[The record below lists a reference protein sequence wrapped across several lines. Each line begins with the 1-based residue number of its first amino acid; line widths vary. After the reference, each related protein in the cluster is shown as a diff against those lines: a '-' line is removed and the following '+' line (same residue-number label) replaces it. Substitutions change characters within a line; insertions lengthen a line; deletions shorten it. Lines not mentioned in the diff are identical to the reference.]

1 MGAVGG
7 VLADSWREYFYCNS
21 LDANTL
27 VAKGHK
33 RTSAQGRSS
42 NTLGE
47 DNIISDGSVIA
58 VNEGQYMII
67 VEQGAVVEACGEPG
81 EFVFDSST
89 EPSLFFDEGG
99 SLGERIR
106 ASFERVG
113 TRFSFGG
120 DTGKDQRVYFFNAK
134 EIVGNKY
141 GTAAP
146 VPFRVVDNNIGL
158 DVDISVRCNGEY
170 SYRIVDPLMFY
181 KNVCGNVEQPY
192 TRDKIDSQL
201 KIELLTALQPAF
213 ARISAMGVR
222 YSAVP
227 AHTKELAQ
235 ALNEELSQSWG
246 ADARHRGGGLWRELH
261 RCLPRGRGHD
271 QGAAEGGRH
280 ARSHDGGG
288 KPCRVA
294 GRRHAH
300 GSLQQRGSGR
310 GVHGHGDDKRHGWRC
325 QHAGALRHGLRRRC
339 ASQGWCGTG
348 CGRDGGTGC
357 GARHLDLLVR
367 RPKHRALLRQL
378 RKPKA
383 SAHGRAMD
391 LLVRHAEHE
400 TVLRQLRKPAPVG
413 DSRDDCR
420 KNVPP
425 GESASPESLACCK
438 SHQSGLSGDKKSPER
453 PKCCRLRQMAPSGDE
468 KRGPAQ
474 SEPAQKATNAGAKP
488 CYSSSGVWLMT
499 GLLVLMKLGTK
510 ATTSRMARIT

>member
-7 VLADSWREYFYCNS
+7 VLADSWREYFYCDS

-27 VAKGHK
+27 VVKGRK
-33 RTSAQGRSS
+33 RVSAQGRSS
-42 NTLGE
+42 NTRGE
-47 DNIISDGSVIA
+47 DNIISNGSVIA

-89 EPSLFFDEGG
+89 EPSLFFGEGS

-181 KNVCGNVEQPY
+181 KNVSGNVEQPY

-201 KIELLTALQPAF
+201 KSELLTALQPAF

-235 ALNEELSQSWG
+235 ALNEELSESWG
-246 ADARHRGGGLWRELH
+246 QMRGIEVAAFGVNSIVASPEDEAMIKELQKAAVMRDPTMAAATLAASQADAMRMAASNSTGAAMGFMGMGMANAMGGGMNM
-261 RCLPRGRGHD
+261 
-271 QGAAEGGRH
+271 QGT
-280 ARSHDGGG
+280 
-288 KPCRVA
+288 
-294 GRRHAH
+294 
-300 GSLQQRGSGR
+300 
-310 GVHGHGDDKRHGWRC
+310 
-325 QHAGALRHGLRRRC
+325 LRHGCRRRGD
-339 ASQGWCGTG
+339 AGH
-348 CGRDGGTGC
+348 GRRGAGSSLGANRS
-357 GARHLDLLVR
+357 ARHLDLLVR
-367 RPKHRALLRQL
+367 GTEHRALLRKL
-378 RKPKA
+378 RKSKA
-383 SAHGRAMD
+383 SAGRRTVD
-391 LLVRHAEHE
+391 LLVRSTEHG
-400 TVLRQLRKPAPVG
+400 TLLQQLRKSAPVG

-420 KNVPP
+420 KNVPS
-425 GESASPESLACCK
+425 GESASPEGLMCCK
-438 SHQSGLSGDKKSPER
+438 SHQSGLSGDNKSPER
-453 PKCCRLRQMAPSGDE
+453 PKCCRARQM
-468 KRGPAQ
+468 
-474 SEPAQKATNAGAKP
+474 
-488 CYSSSGVWLMT
+488 
-499 GLLVLMKLGTK
+499 
-510 ATTSRMARIT
+510 

>member
-1 MGAVGG
+1 MGLLRAGMGAVGG
-7 VLADSWREYFYCNS
+7 VLADSWREYFYCDS

-27 VAKGHK
+27 VVKGRK
-33 RTSAQGRSS
+33 RISAQGRSS
-42 NTLGE
+42 NTRGE
-47 DNIISDGSVIA
+47 DNIISNGSVIA

-89 EPSLFFDEGG
+89 EPSLLFGEGG

-181 KNVCGNVEQPY
+181 KNVSGNVEQPY

-201 KIELLTALQPAF
+201 KSELLTALQPAF

-235 ALNEELSQSWG
+235 ALNEELSESWG
-246 ADARHRGGGLWRELH
+246 QMRGIEV
-261 RCLPRGRGHD
+261 
-271 QGAAEGGRH
+271 AAF
-280 ARSHDGGG
+280 
-288 KPCRVA
+288 
-294 GRRHAH
+294 
-300 GSLQQRGSGR
+300 
-310 GVHGHGDDKRHGWRC
+310 GVN
-325 QHAGALRHGLRRRC
+325 
-339 ASQGWCGTG
+339 SI
-348 CGRDGGTGC
+348 
-357 GARHLDLLVR
+357 V
-367 RPKHRALLRQL
+367 
-378 RKPKA
+378 
-383 SAHGRAMD
+383 
-391 LLVRHAEHE
+391 
-400 TVLRQLRKPAPVG
+400 
-413 DSRDDCR
+413 
-420 KNVPP
+420 
-425 GESASPESLACCK
+425 ASPEDEAMIKELQRAAVMRDPTMAAANLAA
-438 SHQSGLSGDKKSPER
+438 SQADAMRMAASNSAGAAVGFMGMGMANAMGGGMNMQGLYGMGVGGRAAGDGPSSGT
-453 PKCCRLRQMAPSGDE
+453 PSG
-468 KRGPAQ
+468 A
-474 SEPAQKATNAGAKP
+474 AGAASAGAGTWT
-488 CYSSSGVWLMT
+488 CSCGTQNT
-499 GLLVLMKLGTK
+499 GRFCGNCGSPRPQPVDGPWTCSCG
-510 ATTSRMARIT
+510 AQNTGRFCGNCGSPRP

>member
-1 MGAVGG
+1 MGLLRAGMGAVGG
-7 VLADSWREYFYCNS
+7 VLADSWREYFYCDS

-27 VAKGHK
+27 VVKGRK
-33 RTSAQGRSS
+33 RVSAQGRSS
-42 NTLGE
+42 NTRGE
-47 DNIISDGSVIA
+47 DNIISNGSVIA

-89 EPSLFFDEGG
+89 EPSLFFGEGS

-181 KNVCGNVEQPY
+181 KNVSGNVEQPY

-201 KIELLTALQPAF
+201 KSELLTALQPAF

-235 ALNEELSQSWG
+235 ALNEELSESWG
-246 ADARHRGGGLWRELH
+246 QMRGIEV
-261 RCLPRGRGHD
+261 
-271 QGAAEGGRH
+271 AAF
-280 ARSHDGGG
+280 
-288 KPCRVA
+288 
-294 GRRHAH
+294 
-300 GSLQQRGSGR
+300 
-310 GVHGHGDDKRHGWRC
+310 GVN
-325 QHAGALRHGLRRRC
+325 
-339 ASQGWCGTG
+339 SI
-348 CGRDGGTGC
+348 
-357 GARHLDLLVR
+357 V
-367 RPKHRALLRQL
+367 
-378 RKPKA
+378 
-383 SAHGRAMD
+383 
-391 LLVRHAEHE
+391 
-400 TVLRQLRKPAPVG
+400 
-413 DSRDDCR
+413 
-420 KNVPP
+420 
-425 GESASPESLACCK
+425 ASPEDEAMIKELQRAAVMRDPTMAAANLAA
-438 SHQSGLSGDKKSPER
+438 SQADAMRMAASNSAGAAMGFMGMGMANAMGGGMNMQGLYGMGVGGPAAGGGPSSGT
-453 PKCCRLRQMAPSGDE
+453 PSG
-468 KRGPAQ
+468 A
-474 SEPAQKATNAGAKP
+474 AGAASAGAGTWT
-488 CYSSSGVWLMT
+488 CSCGTQNT
-499 GLLVLMKLGTK
+499 GRFCGNCGSPRPQPVDGPWTCSCG
-510 ATTSRMARIT
+510 AQNTGRFCGNCGSPRP